1 MINNLIF
8 GKSAVS
14 TITTLRM
21 KIAHLIMPKDMRV
34 FMELILDR
42 LNRQYE
48 ALDDKK
54 KDKIS
59 TLIISF
65 DFRE

>member
-1 MINNLIF
+1 
-8 GKSAVS
+8 
-14 TITTLRM
+14 M

>member
-8 GKSAVS
+8 GKNAVS